1 MVEARGSAGVLH
13 RGEGQ
18 DDEARGDTL
27 EEVLATTLGAL
38 ASDTRKRAN
47 TRVAGQ
53 HVQPSHHH
61 TSPRVLDVDIDHLY
75 GAEYEVVAIAR
86 TALLC
91 ILPAARTVSTATDM
105 SSPTMEHLLLARSL
119 T

>member
-13 RGEGQ
+13 RGECQ

-38 ASDTRKRAN
+38 ASDTWKRAN

-53 HVQPSHHH
+53 HVERFHHH
-61 TSPRVLDVDIDHLY
+61 LSPRVLDKDNDYCTELS
-75 GAEYEVVAIAR
+75 
-86 TALLC
+86 TKPLL
-91 ILPAARTVSTATDM
+91 
-105 SSPTMEHLLLARSL
+105 
-119 T
+119 